1 MSAHRTNVAQALGPV
16 VPVTQG
22 GRLEMSAIRRAMSEF
37 LEAARSFSRPARFY
51 LGAEFLMWTAHGIF
65 AVLFNLYLVEAG
77 GSERFVGRAVSSS
90 AFGLVVAA
98 LPAGWLA
105 DRWGRRRTLLLGVLL
120 EAVGHIVRALWL
132 AEPVVLGAGFVTGL
146 GQAFF
151 QIAAAPFL
159 TDHSTPRE
167 RTHLFSTFFASAL
180 LAGVVGNALGGAL
193 PPAVRALV
201 PGLGLFEAYRVAL
214 LAGALLAAAA
224 ALPLMALRGLAEPRH
239 AHEDAPPPPHEEKR
253 LWPIALNSLLLG
265 SGAGLVIPFMNLY
278 FHNRFAVTSADI
290 GLYFSIAQVFT
301 AIASLAAPAIGAR
314 FGRLRTAVASE
325 LLSLP
330 FLLTLG
336 TENHLPVAVAAF
348 WVRATLMQAATPL
361 LQAYVMEVLPP
372 ALRARSSSLNNM
384 VWNLGWAVSSSV
396 AGLIIERF
404 GYSTPFYITAT
415 LYATAAITFYRA
427 FRGTREP
434 GVAPVRLS
442 EEAKGL
448 RGDGPGSG

>member
-1 MSAHRTNVAQALGPV
+1 MTAL
-16 VPVTQG
+16 
-22 GRLEMSAIRRAMSEF
+22 RRATREF
-37 LEAARSFSRPARFY
+37 LEAARMFSRPARLY
-51 LGAEFLMWTAHGIF
+51 LGAEFLIWTAHGIF
-65 AVLFNLYLVEAG
+65 SVLFNLYLVEAG
-77 GSERFVGRAVSSS
+77 GSERFVGRAVASS

-105 DRWGRRRTLLLGVLL
+105 ERWGRRNTLMLGVLL
-120 EAVGHIVRALWL
+120 EAAGHAVRALSVS
-132 AEPVVLGAGFVTGL
+132 EPTVLGAGFVAGL

-159 TDHSTPRE
+159 TEHSTPRE

-180 LAGVVGNALGGAL
+180 IAGVIGNALGGAL
-193 PPAVRALV
+193 PPAVRSLV
-201 PGLGLFEAYRVAL
+201 PGLNLFESYRVAL
-214 LAGALLAAAA
+214 LIGAVLAAAGS
-224 ALPLMALRGLAEPRH
+224 LPLLALRGLVEPRLS
-239 AHEDAPPPPHEEKR
+239 HEEAPPPPHEARR

-265 SGAGLVIPFMNLY
+265 TGAGLVIPFMNLY
-278 FHNRFAVTSADI
+278 FHNRFASTSAQI
-290 GLYFSIAQVFT
+290 GLFFSVAQVFT

-314 FGRLRTAVASE
+314 FGRLRTAIASE

-336 TENHLPVAVAAF
+336 TEGHLPVAVGAF
-348 WVRATLMQAATPL
+348 WIRATLMQAATPL
-361 LQAYVMEVLPP
+361 LQSYVMEVLPP
-372 ALRARSSSLNNM
+372 SLRARSSSLNNM
-384 VWNLGWAVSSSV
+384 VWNVGWAVSSSV

-404 GYSTPFYITAT
+404 GFSMPFYITAT

-434 GVAPVRLS
+434 GAAPVRMS

-448 RGDGPGSG
+448 RGDGPGSE